1 MSKPTY
7 KFIIKSNDKIHSF
20 KTLKMAREFA
30 RYIGGLVIIARVRVE
45 PKTLNPQYCGLTPQG
60 FKQSGLYAPIFFAPA

>member
-7 KFIIKSNDKIHSF
+7 KFVIKSGDKIHSF

-30 RYIGGLVIIARVRVE
+30 RYIGGLVIIARVPV
-45 PKTLNPQYCGLTPQG
+45 K
-60 FKQSGLYAPIFFAPA
+60 SA